1 MADLPN
7 PLELLKS
14 RSYLKVLVLAAAI
27 GVPISALAY
36 FFLEL
41 VAYTQ
46 HKLYSDL
53 PHALGFHSVPLWWP
67 APLLGVSGLVV
78 ALAIKHLPGTGG
90 HSPAD
95 GFQVGSGAP
104 APLELPGIALAALA
118 TLMLGAVLGP
128 EAPLI
133 AIGGGLGVC
142 AVRLAKRD
150 APPMV
155 STVLAAAG
163 SFAAISTLF
172 GSPLLGAFL
181 LMEASGLGGPVMELV
196 LVPGLLSAG
205 IGYLVFV
212 GLNSWTGFG
221 TFSLAIPHLPHF
233 ATPDIAEF
241 GWAFVIALAA
251 VVFGGLIR
259 WFALTLRSHIDK
271 RRVLLTPVAG
281 LAVAG
286 LAILFEAGSGKGSTA
301 VLFSGQ
307 SALGPVV
314 EHAAGWSLAA
324 LVLLMAC
331 KGVAYSIS
339 LSSFRGGPIFPA
351 LFVGAVGG
359 MALSHLPGLPLVPAV
374 AMGIGAMCVVMLKLP
389 LTSVLLASLLT
400 ESAGGASIPLVI
412 VAVTV
417 AYVASAHFS
426 PVPRASGPAAPDP
439 AVGSTVPG
447 PVDPD
452 PGPPAVPDAVS
463 S

>member
-1 MADLPN
+1 MADMSN

-14 RSYLKVLVLAAAI
+14 RSYLFVLALAAAI

-41 VAYTQ
+41 VSYTQ
-46 HKLYSDL
+46 HKVYTDL
-53 PHALGFHSVPLWWP
+53 PHGLGFHTVPLWWP
-67 APLLGVSGLVV
+67 APLLAVSGVLV

-95 GFQVGSGAP
+95 GFQVGAGGP
-104 APLELPGIALAALA
+104 VPIELPGILIAALA
-118 TLMLGAVLGP
+118 TLMLGVVLGP

-133 AIGGGLGVC
+133 ALGGGLGVC

-150 APPMV
+150 TPPMLT
-155 STVLAAAG
+155 TVLAGAG
-163 SFAAISTLF
+163 SFAAVSTLF

-181 LMEASGLGGPVMELV
+181 LMEASGLGGPVMGLV

-221 TFSLAIPHLPHF
+221 TFTLAIPHLPHF
-233 ATPDIAEF
+233 PSPDIAEF
-241 GWAFVIALAA
+241 GWAFVIGLAA
-251 VVFGGLIR
+251 VVLAGAVR
-259 WFALTLRSHIDK
+259 WFALFARSHIEK

-286 LAILFEAGSGKGSTA
+286 MAILFEAGSGKGTTV

-307 SALGPVV
+307 TALGPVV
-314 EHAAGWSLAA
+314 QHAAGWSLAA
-324 LVLLMAC
+324 LVLLVAC
-331 KGVAYSIS
+331 KGMAYSIS

-351 LFVGAVGG
+351 LFIGAVGG
-359 MALSHLPGLPLVPAV
+359 LALSHLPGLPMVPAV

-389 LTSVLLASLLT
+389 LTSVLLAALLT
-400 ESAGGASIPLVI
+400 DSSGGASIPLVI

-417 AYVASAHFS
+417 AYVATAYFS
-426 PVPRASGPAAPDP
+426 PVPRGNEPVPAA
-439 AVGSTVPG
+439 STSPVP
-447 PVDPD
+447 PT
-452 PGPPAVPDAVS
+452 PPAASDPVGP
-463 S
+463 

>member
-1 MADLPN
+1 MADMSN

-14 RSYLKVLVLAAAI
+14 RSYLFVLALAAAI

-41 VAYTQ
+41 VSYTQ
-46 HKLYSDL
+46 HKVYVDL
-53 PHALGFHSVPLWWP
+53 PHGLGFHTVPLWWP
-67 APLLGVSGLVV
+67 VPLLAVSGVLV
-78 ALAIKHLPGTGG
+78 ALAIKYLPGTGG
-90 HSPAD
+90 HSPAE
-95 GFQVGSGAP
+95 GFKVGAGGP
-104 APLELPGIALAALA
+104 TPIELPGIVLAALA
-118 TLMLGAVLGP
+118 TLMLGVVLGP

-155 STVLAAAG
+155 TTVLAGAG

-181 LMEASGLGGPVMELV
+181 LMEASGLGGPVMGLV

-221 TFSLAIPHLPHF
+221 TFTLAIPHLPHF
-233 ATPDIAEF
+233 PSPDVAEF
-241 GWAFVIALAA
+241 GWAFVIGLAA
-251 VVFGGLIR
+251 VLLGGAVR
-259 WFALTLRSHIDK
+259 WFALFAQSHIEK
-271 RRVLLTPVAG
+271 RRILLTPVAG

-286 LAILFEAGSGKGSTA
+286 VAILFEAGSGKGTTV

-307 SALGPVV
+307 TALGPVV
-314 EHAAGWSLAA
+314 QHAAGWSLAA
-324 LVLLMAC
+324 LVLLVAC
-331 KGVAYSIS
+331 KGVAYSVS

-351 LFVGAVGG
+351 LFIGAVGG
-359 MALSHLPGLPLVPAV
+359 LALSHLPGLPMVPAV

-400 ESAGGASIPLVI
+400 QSAGGASIPLVI

-417 AYVASAHFS
+417 AFVATAYFS
-426 PVPRASGPAAPDP
+426 PVPRDSAAP
-439 AVGSTVPG
+439 VPT
-447 PVDPD
+447 
-452 PGPPAVPDAVS
+452 PPASAPPAPTPPTVS
-463 S
+463 DPVSP

>member
-1 MADLPN
+1 MADMSN

-14 RSYLKVLVLAAAI
+14 RSYLFVLALAAAI

-41 VAYTQ
+41 VSYTQ
-46 HKLYSDL
+46 HKVYVDL
-53 PHALGFHSVPLWWP
+53 PHGLGFHTVPLWWP
-67 APLLGVSGLVV
+67 VPLLAVSGVLV
-78 ALAIKHLPGTGG
+78 ALAIKYLPGTGG
-90 HSPAD
+90 HSPAE
-95 GFQVGSGAP
+95 GFKVGAGGP
-104 APLELPGIALAALA
+104 TPIELPGIVLAALA
-118 TLMLGAVLGP
+118 TLMLGVVLGP

-155 STVLAAAG
+155 TTVLAGAG

-181 LMEASGLGGPVMELV
+181 LMEASGLGGPVMGLV

-221 TFSLAIPHLPHF
+221 TFTLAIPHLPHF
-233 ATPDIAEF
+233 PSPDIAEF
-241 GWAFVIALAA
+241 GWAFVIGLAA
-251 VVFGGLIR
+251 VLLGGAVR
-259 WFALTLRSHIDK
+259 WFALFAQSHVEK
-271 RRVLLTPVAG
+271 RRILLTPVAG

-286 LAILFEAGSGKGSTA
+286 MAILFEAGSGKGTA
-301 VLFSGQ
+301 VVLFSGQ
-307 SALGPVV
+307 TALGPVV
-314 EHAAGWSLAA
+314 QHAAGWSVAA
-324 LVLLMAC
+324 LVLLVAC
-331 KGVAYSIS
+331 KGVAYSVS

-351 LFVGAVGG
+351 LFIGAVGG
-359 MALSHLPGLPLVPAV
+359 LALSHLPGLPMVPAV
-374 AMGIGAMCVVMLKLP
+374 AMGIGALCVVMLKLP

-400 ESAGGASIPLVI
+400 QSAGGASIPLVI

-417 AYVASAHFS
+417 AYVATAYFS
-426 PVPRASGPAAPDP
+426 PVPRDGDAP
-439 AVGSTVPG
+439 VPT
-447 PVDPD
+447 
-452 PGPPAVPDAVS
+452 PPASTSPAPTPPTASDPVS
-463 S
+463 P

>member
-1 MADLPN
+1 MADTPN

-14 RSYLKVLVLAAAI
+14 RSYLFILLLAAAI
-27 GVPISALAY
+27 GVPVSALAY

-41 VAYTQ
+41 VSYTQ
-46 HKLYSDL
+46 HELYVDL
-53 PHALGFHSVPLWWP
+53 PQGLGFHNVPLWWP
-67 APLLGVSGLVV
+67 VPLLAVSGVLV
-78 ALAIKHLPGTGG
+78 ALAIKYLPGTGG
-90 HSPAD
+90 HSPAE
-95 GFQVGSGAP
+95 GFKVGAGGP
-104 APLELPGIALAALA
+104 TPIELPGVLFAALA

-133 AIGGGLGVC
+133 ALGGGLGVC

-150 APPMV
+150 APPMAV
-155 STVLAAAG
+155 TVLAGAG

-181 LMEASGLGGPVMELV
+181 LMEASGLGGPVMSLV

-233 ATPDIAEF
+233 PSPDIAEF
-241 GWAFVIALAA
+241 GWAFVIGLAA
-251 VVFGGLIR
+251 VVLGAGVR
-259 WFALTLRSHIDK
+259 WFALFAQSHIEK

-286 LAILFEAGSGKGSTA
+286 MAILFEAGTGKGSTV

-307 SALGPVV
+307 SALGGVV
-314 EHAAGWSLAA
+314 EHAAGWSVGA
-324 LVLLMAC
+324 LVLLVVC
-331 KGVAYSIS
+331 KGAAYSFS

-351 LFVGAVGG
+351 LFIGAVGG
-359 MALSHLPGLPLVPAV
+359 VAMSHLPGLPLVPAV

-389 LTSVLLASLLT
+389 LTSVLLAALLT

-417 AYVASAHFS
+417 AFVATAYFS
-426 PVPRASGPAAPDP
+426 PVPRGGDTPVPTPPPVADP
-439 AVGSTVPG
+439 
-447 PVDPD
+447 
-452 PGPPAVPDAVS
+452 VS
-463 S
+463 P

>member
-1 MADLPN
+1 MADTSN

-14 RSYLKVLVLAAAI
+14 RSYLVVLALAAAI

-41 VAYTQ
+41 VAYAQ
-46 HKLYSDL
+46 HKLYTDL
-53 PHALGFHSVPLWWP
+53 PHGLGFHGVPLWWP
-67 APLLGVSGLVV
+67 LPLLGLSGLLV

-90 HSPAD
+90 HEPAD
-95 GFQVGSGAP
+95 GFQVGAGGP
-104 APLELPGIALAALA
+104 APIELPGIVLAALA
-118 TLMLGAVLGP
+118 TLILGVVLGP

-150 APPMV
+150 APPMIT
-155 STVLAAAG
+155 TVLAGAG
-163 SFAAISTLF
+163 SFAAVSTLF

-181 LMEASGLGGPVMELV
+181 LMEASGLGGPVLGLV

-233 ATPDIAEF
+233 PTPDIAEF
-241 GWAFVIALAA
+241 GWAFVIGLAA
-251 VVFGGLIR
+251 VILGGGIR
-259 WFALTLRSHIDK
+259 WFALFARSHVEG

-286 LAILFEAGSGKGSTA
+286 LAILFEAGSGKGTTV

-307 SALGPVV
+307 TALGPVV
-314 EHAAGWSLAA
+314 DHAAGWSLAA
-324 LVLLMAC
+324 LVLLVVC
-331 KGVAYSIS
+331 KGIAYSIS

-351 LFVGAVGG
+351 LFVGGVGG

-389 LTSVLLASLLT
+389 LTSVLLAALLT
-400 ESAGGASIPLVI
+400 QSAGGASIPLVI

-426 PVPRASGPAAPDP
+426 PVPR
-439 AVGSTVPG
+439 GS
-447 PVDPD
+447 
-452 PGPPAVPDAVS
+452 AVPAPLSPTPSAPTPSAPTS
-463 S
+463 SG

>member
-1 MADLPN
+1 MAPSN

-14 RSYLKVLVLAAAI
+14 RSYVKVLVLAAAI

-41 VAYTQ
+41 VTYTQ
-46 HKLYSDL
+46 RELYVDL
-53 PHALGFHSVPLWWP
+53 PHGLGFHAVPLWWP
-67 APLLGVSGLVV
+67 VPLLAVCGLVV
-78 ALAIKHLPGTGG
+78 AVAIKYLPGTGG

-95 GFQVGSGAP
+95 GLQVGSGPPSA
-104 APLELPGIALAALA
+104 AELPGITLAALA
-118 TLMLGAVLGP
+118 TLILGAVLGP

-133 AIGGGLGVC
+133 AIGGGLGAC
-142 AVRLAKRD
+142 AVRLARRD

-155 STVLAAAG
+155 STVLAGAG

-181 LMEASGLGGPVMELV
+181 LMEASGLGGPLLSLV

-241 GWAFVIALAA
+241 GWALVVGLAA
-251 VVFGGLIR
+251 VVLGGFIR
-259 WFALTLRSHIDK
+259 WFALLLRSSIDP
-271 RRVLLTPVAG
+271 RRVLLMPVAG

-286 LAILFEAGSGKGSTA
+286 LAILFEAGTGKGSTV

-307 SALGPVV
+307 TALGPVV
-314 EHAAGWSLAA
+314 EHAAGWSLGA
-324 LVLLMAC
+324 LVLLVAC

-339 LSSFRGGPIFPA
+339 LSSFRGGPVFPA
-351 LFVGAVGG
+351 LFLGAVGG
-359 MALSHLPGLPLVPAV
+359 LALSHLPGLPMVPALS
-374 AMGIGAMCVVMLKLP
+374 MGIGAMCVVMLKLP

-400 ESAGGASIPLVI
+400 ESAGGAAIPLVI

-417 AYVASAHFS
+417 AYVGSAHFS
-426 PVPRASGPAAPDP
+426 PAPRGAGHVAPAPVPAAVEEPV
-439 AVGSTVPG
+439 VG
-447 PVDPD
+447 
-452 PGPPAVPDAVS
+452 
-463 S
+463 

>member
-46 HKLYSDL
+46 HQLYAHL
-53 PHALGFHSVPLWWP
+53 PQALGFHGVPIWWPVPLL
-67 APLLGVSGLVV
+67 AVSGLVV
-78 ALAIKHLPGTGG
+78 ALAIKYLPGTGG

-95 GFQVGSGAP
+95 GLQVGSGAP
-104 APLELPGIALAALA
+104 SAAELPGITLAALA
-118 TLMLGAVLGP
+118 TLILGAVLGP

-155 STVLAAAG
+155 STVLAGAG

-181 LMEASGLGGPVMELV
+181 LMEASGLGGPVLSLV

-241 GWAFVIALAA
+241 GWALVIGLAA
-251 VVFGGLIR
+251 VVFGGVIR
-259 WFALTLRSHIDK
+259 WLALYLRSHIAPK
-271 RRVLLTPVAG
+271 PVFLTPVAG

-286 LAILFEAGSGKGSTA
+286 AAILFEAGTGKGSTT

-307 SALGPVV
+307 TALGAVV
-314 EHAAGWSLAA
+314 EHTAGWSIGALAL
-324 LVLLMAC
+324 LVAC
-331 KGVAYSIS
+331 KGVAYGIS
-339 LSSFRGGPIFPA
+339 LSSFRGGPVFPA
-351 LFVGAVGG
+351 LFLGAVGG

-400 ESAGGASIPLVI
+400 ESSGGAAIPLVI

-417 AYVASAHFS
+417 AYVGSAHFS
-426 PVPRASGPAAPDP
+426 PAPWGSGP
-439 AVGSTVPG
+439 V
-447 PVDPD
+447 
-452 PGPPAVPDAVS
+452 PPAPAPAAVPETVS
-463 S
+463 G

>member
-1 MADLPN
+1 MADTPN

-14 RSYLKVLVLAAAI
+14 RSYLFVLALAAAI

-41 VAYTQ
+41 ITYTQ
-46 HKLYSDL
+46 HKVYADL
-53 PHALGFHSVPLWWP
+53 PHGLGFHAVPLWWP
-67 APLLGVSGLVV
+67 APLLAVSGVLV
-78 ALAIKHLPGTGG
+78 ALAIDYLPGTGG

-95 GFQVGSGAP
+95 GLQVGAGGP
-104 APLELPGIALAALA
+104 APLELPGIVIAALA
-118 TLMLGAVLGP
+118 TLMLGVVLGP

-155 STVLAAAG
+155 STVLAGAG

-181 LMEASGLGGPVMELV
+181 LMEASGLGGPVMGLV

-221 TFSLAIPHLPHF
+221 TFTLAIPHLPHF
-233 ATPDIAEF
+233 PSPDVAEF
-241 GWAFVIALAA
+241 GWAFVIGLATVVLGAA
-251 VVFGGLIR
+251 VR
-259 WFALTLRSHIDK
+259 WFALFARSHIEK
-271 RRVLLTPVAG
+271 RPVLLTPAAG

-286 LAILFEAGSGKGSTA
+286 MAILFEAGSGKGTTV

-307 SALGPVV
+307 TALGPVV
-314 EHAAGWSLAA
+314 QHATGWSLAA
-324 LVLLMAC
+324 LVLLVVC
-331 KGVAYSIS
+331 KGVAYSVS

-351 LFVGAVGG
+351 LFIGAVGG
-359 MALSHLPGLPLVPAV
+359 LALSHLPGLPMVPAV
-374 AMGIGAMCVVMLKLP
+374 AMGIGAMCAVMLKLP

-400 ESAGGASIPLVI
+400 DSAGGASIPLVI

-417 AYVASAHFS
+417 AYVATAYFS
-426 PVPRASGPAAPDP
+426 PVPRDDDTP
-439 AVGSTVPG
+439 VPT
-447 PVDPD
+447 
-452 PGPPAVPDAVS
+452 PPAHPTPTISDRVS
-463 S
+463 P

>member
-7 PLELLKS
+7 PLDLLKS
-14 RSYLKVLVLAAAI
+14 RSYVKVLVLAAAI

-41 VAYTQ
+41 VTYTQ
-46 HKLYSDL
+46 HKLYVDL
-53 PHALGFHSVPLWWP
+53 PHALGFHAVPLWWP
-67 APLLGVSGLVV
+67 APLLAVSGLVV
-78 ALAIKHLPGTGG
+78 ALAIKYLPGTGG
-90 HSPAD
+90 HSPAA
-95 GFQVGSGAP
+95 GFQVGGGGP
-104 APLELPGIALAALA
+104 TPIELPGIVIAALA
-118 TLMLGAVLGP
+118 TLMLGVVLGP

-133 AIGGGLGVC
+133 ALGGGLGVC

-181 LMEASGLGGPVMELV
+181 LMEASGLGGPVLGLV

-212 GLNSWTGFG
+212 GLDSWTGFG
-221 TFSLAIPHLPHF
+221 TFTLAIPHLPHF
-233 ATPDIAEF
+233 STPDIAEF

-251 VVFGGLIR
+251 VVFGGAIR
-259 WFALTLRSHIDK
+259 WFALFARSHVDQ
-271 RRVLLTPVAG
+271 RPLLLTPVAG

-286 LAILFEAGSGKGSTA
+286 MAVLFEAGSGKGSTA

-307 SALGPVV
+307 TALGPVV
-314 EHAAGWSLAA
+314 QHAAGWSLGA
-324 LVLLMAC
+324 LVLLVAC
-331 KGVAYSIS
+331 KGVAYSVS

-351 LFVGAVGG
+351 LFLGAVGG
-359 MALSHLPGLPLVPAV
+359 LALSHLPGLPMVPAV
-374 AMGIGAMCVVMLKLP
+374 AMGVGAMCVVMLKLP

-417 AYVASAHFS
+417 AYVATAYFA
-426 PVPRASGPAAPDP
+426 PVPRGSEVAAPAPPAA
-439 AVGSTVPG
+439 
-447 PVDPD
+447 
-452 PGPPAVPDAVS
+452 
-463 S
+463 